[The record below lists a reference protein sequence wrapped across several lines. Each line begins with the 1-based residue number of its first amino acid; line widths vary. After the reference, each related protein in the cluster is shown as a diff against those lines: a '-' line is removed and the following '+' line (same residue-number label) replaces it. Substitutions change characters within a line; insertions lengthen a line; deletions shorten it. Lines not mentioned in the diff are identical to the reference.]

1 MEDNP
6 KLSFENKINNNIFK
20 FLTREYHSKKIN
32 PFECL
37 RILIKLIFSKLSN
50 NVKVKYVNVIN
61 LMNKLK

>member
-20 FLTREYHSKKIN
+20 FLIREYHSKNIN

-37 RILIKLIFSKLSN
+37 RILIKLIFSKLSK
-50 NVKVKYVNVIN
+50 NVKVKYVNVRKI
-61 LMNKLK
+61 K